1 MWGRPVNVASIEPST
16 VWPFSVRLPLYAA
29 DLGAPCAAPGKASV
43 PVARRLWPAAFTAS
57 SRSAICSRLPAM
69 PPEAVTAPSPAG
81 VAPASFSTRSM
92 SGASKLKAMSGRGCG
107 AL

>member
-1 MWGRPVNVASIEPST
+1 
-16 VWPFSVRLPLYAA
+16 
-29 DLGAPCAAPGKASV
+29 
-43 PVARRLWPAAFTAS
+43 
-57 SRSAICSRLPAM
+57 M